1 MFQKFSPEKYFLV
14 SALGSKSLLQTY
26 AWWLSVWILW
36 TSARH
41 FSNCQKCRV
50 PNIWQG
56 YMAMSK
62 APKIYKVPTTT
73 TTTDMSPSLL
83 FLSSLSPYF
92 LLGWHLTIQAVCKPL
107 FNSTNVYCALHIRYR
122 SRYLLNKTDNKDMKI
137 TTHLLE
143 WPKSGILTI
152 PNVDTEVELQKF
164 SCIAD
169 ENAKWHFAREYG
181 VSYKTKHTLTTVC

>member
-1 MFQKFSPEKYFLV
+1 
-14 SALGSKSLLQTY
+14 
-26 AWWLSVWILW
+26 
-36 TSARH
+36 
-41 FSNCQKCRV
+41 
-50 PNIWQG
+50 
-56 YMAMSK
+56 MAMSK
-62 APKIYKVPTTT
+62 VPKIYKVPTTT
-73 TTTDMSPSLL
+73 TTDMSPSLLFLL

-92 LLGWHLTIQAVCKPL
+92 LLGWHLTIQAVCKPF

-143 WPKSGILTI
+143 WPKSGTLTI

-181 VSYKTKHTLTTVC
+181 VSYKTKHTLSTVC

>member
-1 MFQKFSPEKYFLV
+1 MPGGCQCGFCELLLDILVIAKNVECQIYDKATWQWAKYQKST
-14 SALGSKSLLQTY
+14 KSQQQQQLT
-26 AWWLSVWILW
+26 W
-36 TSARH
+36 
-41 FSNCQKCRV
+41 V
-50 PNIWQG
+50 PNCF
-56 YMAMSK
+56 SC
-62 APKIYKVPTTT
+62 
-73 TTTDMSPSLL
+73 
-83 FLSSLSPYF
+83 FSSLPF
-92 LLGWHLTIQAVCKPL
+92 LLGWHLTIQAVCKPF

-143 WPKSGILTI
+143 WPKSGTLTI

-181 VSYKTKHTLTTVC
+181 VSYKTKHTLSTVC